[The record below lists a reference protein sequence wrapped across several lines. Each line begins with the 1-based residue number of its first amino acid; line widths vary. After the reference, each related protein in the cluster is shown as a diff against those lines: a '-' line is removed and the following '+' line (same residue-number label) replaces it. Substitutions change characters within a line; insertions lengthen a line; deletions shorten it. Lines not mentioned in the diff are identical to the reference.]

1 MLAQRD
7 ASNSIS
13 KTSYDAATRYFLQIE
28 DDVPVA
34 MRELSSLAA
43 FAQVFPCDQGVERF
57 KIRPKRNH
65 PRMDFWGGAYQFKI
79 SS

>member
-28 DDVPVA
+28 EDVPVA

-43 FAQVFPCDQGVERF
+43 LAQAFPASKELSASKYAQKETTPGRIPGVAL
-57 KIRPKRNH
+57 INS
-65 PRMDFWGGAYQFKI
+65 KI